1 MTLKKEKLMKD
12 FIKNVLATMVGMF
25 GFFIVMGVIGMMS
38 IIGMIAS
45 GNAAQNVEKNSVFVL
60 NLSGTISEQGSEN
73 PLSMFTGDNSLN
85 SGLNDILSSIK
96 KAKAND
102 DIKGIYIEAGAL
114 MTNYATL
121 QEIRN
126 ALADFRKSGKWIV
139 AYGDFYTQGAYYVA
153 SVANKVY
160 INPKGAIDWHGIGAQ
175 TMFYKDFMAKFG
187 VKWEVVKVG
196 TFKSATE
203 TFTEEKMS
211 DANRL
216 QTQTF
221 IDGTW
226 RNVCDAVSKSR
237 GISVDS
243 LNSYA
248 DSYLALQATET
259 LVKAKMVDGMMYGDQ
274 VKDAVKKMMKLEKD
288 DDISQLTLNDMLN
301 VKDGKVEGSE
311 IAVYYAEGDIVQD
324 PKAATMFGNNNY
336 IASRKV
342 CKDLED
348 LMNDDDVKAVVVRI
362 NSGGGDAYAS
372 EQMWHQMSE
381 LRKVK
386 PVVVSM
392 GDYAAS
398 GAYYMSAPASWI
410 VAQPNTLT
418 GSIGIFAVIPDFSGL
433 VTSKLGVRFDE
444 VKTNRNST
452 FGNLMA
458 RPFNAEEKA
467 MLQASV
473 NRGYSLFRQR
483 VAEGRRLP
491 VESVEKIAQ
500 GRVWLAT
507 DALNIK
513 LVDQLGGIDDAVK
526 KAAQLAKLK
535 DYYTSDYPAAA
546 SWMDNLLNSMSSSG
560 TYLDEQLRQTLGDFY
575 QPFTMLRSID
585 KREAIQARIPYAIS
599 IK

>member
-1 MTLKKEKLMKD
+1 MKD

-153 SVANKVY
+153 SVADKVY
-160 INPKGAIDWHGIGAQ
+160 INPKGIVDWHGIGAQ

-216 QTQTF
+216 QTKTF

-288 DDISQLTLNDMLN
+288 DDIAQLTLNDMLN
-301 VKDGKVEGSE
+301 VKDEKVEGSE

-418 GSIGIFAVIPDFSGL
+418 GSIGIFAVIPDLSGL
-433 VTSKLGVRFDE
+433 VTTKLGVRFDE

-483 VAEGRRLP
+483 VADGRRLP

-526 KAAQLAKLK
+526 KAAELAKLK

>member
-1 MTLKKEKLMKD
+1 MKD

-114 MTNYATL
+114 ATNYATL

-160 INPKGAIDWHGIGAQ
+160 INPKGIVDWHGIGAQ

-226 RNVCDAVSKSR
+226 RNVCNAVSKSR

-274 VKDAVKKMMKLEKD
+274 VKDAVKKMMKLDKG
-288 DDISQLTLNDMLN
+288 DDIAQLTLNDMLN

-418 GSIGIFAVIPDFSGL
+418 GSIGIFAVIPDLSGL
-433 VTSKLGVRFDE
+433 VTTKLGVRFDE

-526 KAAQLAKLK
+526 KAAELAKLK

-546 SWMDNLLNSMSSSG
+546 SWMDAMLNSMSSSG

>member
-1 MTLKKEKLMKD
+1 MKD

-114 MTNYATL
+114 AANYATL

-153 SVANKVY
+153 SVADKVY
-160 INPKGAIDWHGIGAQ
+160 INPKGIVDWHGIGAQ

-259 LVKAKMVDGMMYGDQ
+259 LMKAKMVDGMMYGDQ
-274 VKDAVKKMMKLEKD
+274 VKDAVKKMMKLDKG
-288 DDISQLTLNDMLN
+288 DDIAQLTLNDMLN

-418 GSIGIFAVIPDFSGL
+418 GSIGIFAVIPDLSGL
-433 VTSKLGVRFDE
+433 VTTKLGVRFDE

-473 NRGYSLFRQR
+473 NRGYSLFSQR

-535 DYYTSDYPAAA
+535 EYYTSDYPAAA
-546 SWMDNLLNSMSSSG
+546 SWMDAMLNSMSSSG

>member
-1 MTLKKEKLMKD
+1 MKD

-226 RNVCDAVSKSR
+226 RNVCNAVSKSR

-259 LVKAKMVDGMMYGDQ
+259 LVKAMMVDGMMYGDQ
-274 VKDAVKKMMKLEKD
+274 VKDAVKKMMKLDKD
-288 DDISQLTLNDMLN
+288 DNISQLTLNDMLN
-301 VKDGKVEGSE
+301 VKDGKVEGDE

-546 SWMDNLLNSMSSSG
+546 SWMDTMLNSMSSSG

>member
-1 MTLKKEKLMKD
+1 MKD

-114 MTNYATL
+114 AANYATL

-153 SVANKVY
+153 SVADKVY
-160 INPKGAIDWHGIGAQ
+160 INPKGIVDWHGIGAQ

-226 RNVCDAVSKSR
+226 RNVCNAVSKSR
-237 GISVDS
+237 GISIDS

-546 SWMDNLLNSMSSSG
+546 SWMDAMLNSMSSSG

>member
-1 MTLKKEKLMKD
+1 MKD

-102 DIKGIYIEAGAL
+102 EIKGIYIEAGAL

-288 DDISQLTLNDMLN
+288 DDIAQLTLNDMLN

-311 IAVYYAEGDIVQD
+311 IAVYYASGDIVQD

-418 GSIGIFAVIPDFSGL
+418 GSIGIFAVIPDLSGL
-433 VTSKLGVRFDE
+433 VTTKLGVRFDE

-483 VAEGRRLP
+483 VADGRRLP

-535 DYYTSDYPAAA
+535 DYYTSDYPATA

>member
-1 MTLKKEKLMKD
+1 MKD

-102 DIKGIYIEAGAL
+102 NIKGIYIEAGAL
-114 MTNYATL
+114 AANYATL

-153 SVANKVY
+153 SVADKVY
-160 INPKGAIDWHGIGAQ
+160 INPKGIVDWHGIGAQ

-259 LVKAKMVDGMMYGDQ
+259 LMKAKMVDGMMYGDQ
-274 VKDAVKKMMKLEKD
+274 VKDAVKKMMKLDKG
-288 DDISQLTLNDMLN
+288 DDIAQLTLNDMLN

-418 GSIGIFAVIPDFSGL
+418 GSIGIFAVIPDLSGL
-433 VTSKLGVRFDE
+433 VTTKLGVRFDE

-535 DYYTSDYPAAA
+535 EYYTSDYPAAA
-546 SWMDNLLNSMSSSG
+546 SWMDAMLNSMSSSG

>member
-1 MTLKKEKLMKD
+1 MKD

-25 GFFIVMGVIGMMS
+25 GFFIVIGVIGMMS

-114 MTNYATL
+114 AANYATL

-153 SVANKVY
+153 SVADKVY
-160 INPKGAIDWHGIGAQ
+160 INPKGIVDWHGIGAQ

-274 VKDAVKKMMKLEKD
+274 VKDAVKKMMKLEKG
-288 DDISQLTLNDMLN
+288 DDIAQLTLNDMLN
-301 VKDGKVEGSE
+301 VKGGKVEGSE

-418 GSIGIFAVIPDFSGL
+418 GSIGIFAVIPDLSGL
-433 VTSKLGVRFDE
+433 VTTKLGVRFDE

-483 VAEGRRLP
+483 VADGRRLP

-546 SWMDNLLNSMSSSG
+546 SWMDAMLNSMSSSG

>member
-1 MTLKKEKLMKD
+1 MKD

-153 SVANKVY
+153 SVADKVY
-160 INPKGAIDWHGIGAQ
+160 INPKGIVDWHGIGAQ

-274 VKDAVKKMMKLEKD
+274 VKDAVKKMMKLEKG
-288 DDISQLTLNDMLN
+288 DDIAQLTLNDMLN

-418 GSIGIFAVIPDFSGL
+418 GSIGIFAVIPDLSGL
-433 VTSKLGVRFDE
+433 VTTKLGVRFDE

-546 SWMDNLLNSMSSSG
+546 SWMDAMLNSMSSSG

>member
-1 MTLKKEKLMKD
+1 MKD

-259 LVKAKMVDGMMYGDQ
+259 LMKAKMVDGMMYGDQ

-483 VAEGRRLP
+483 VADGRRLP

-526 KAAQLAKLK
+526 KAAELAKLK

-546 SWMDNLLNSMSSSG
+546 SWMDAMLNSMSSSG

-585 KREAIQARIPYAIS
+585 KRESIQARIPYAIS

>member
-1 MTLKKEKLMKD
+1 MKD

-114 MTNYATL
+114 AANYATL

-153 SVANKVY
+153 SVADKVY
-160 INPKGAIDWHGIGAQ
+160 INPKGVVDWHGIGAQ

-216 QTQTF
+216 QTKTF

-259 LVKAKMVDGMMYGDQ
+259 LVKAKMVDGLMYGDQ

-288 DDISQLTLNDMLN
+288 DDIAQLTLNDMLN
-301 VKDGKVEGSE
+301 VKDKKVEGSE

-418 GSIGIFAVIPDFSGL
+418 GSIGIFAVIPDLSGL

-483 VAEGRRLP
+483 VADGRRLP

-526 KAAQLAKLK
+526 KAAELAKLK

>member
-1 MTLKKEKLMKD
+1 MKD

-153 SVANKVY
+153 SVADKVY
-160 INPKGAIDWHGIGAQ
+160 INPKGIVDWHGIGAQ

-288 DDISQLTLNDMLN
+288 DNISQLTLNDMLN

-418 GSIGIFAVIPDFSGL
+418 GSIGIFAVIPDLSGL
-433 VTSKLGVRFDE
+433 VTTKLGVRFDE

-546 SWMDNLLNSMSSSG
+546 SWMDAMLNSMSSSG

>member
-1 MTLKKEKLMKD
+1 MKD
-12 FIKNVLATMVGMF
+12 FIKSVLATMVGIF
-25 GFFIVMGVIGMMS
+25 GFFIVMGVLTMMS
-38 IIGMIAS
+38 IIGMVAS
-45 GNAAQNVEKNSVFVL
+45 SSAAQNVEENSVFVL
-60 NLSGTISEQGSEN
+60 NLSGTISDQGTDN
-73 PLSMFTGDNSLN
+73 PFSLFTGDDSQ
-85 SGLNDILSSIK
+85 STGLNNILSAIK
-96 KAKAND
+96 KAKTND

-139 AYGDFYTQGAYYVA
+139 AYGDYYTQGAYYVA

-160 INPKGAIDWHGIGAQ
+160 INPKGIVDWHGIGAQ

-187 VKWEVVKVG
+187 VKCEVVKVG

-221 IDGTW
+221 INGTW
-226 RNVCDAVSKSR
+226 QNICTAVSKSR
-237 GISVDS
+237 GISIDS

-248 DSYLALQATET
+248 DSYLALQSTET
-259 LVKAKMVDGMMYGDQ
+259 LVKAKMVDGMMYSDK

-288 DDISQLTLNDMLN
+288 DDIAQLTLSDMLN
-301 VKDGKVEGSE
+301 VKDEKVEGDK
-311 IAVYYAEGDIVQD
+311 IAIYYASGDIVQD
-324 PKAATMFGNNNY
+324 PKAATMFGNNDY

-342 CKDLED
+342 CKDLEE

-433 VTSKLGVRFDE
+433 VTTKLGVRFDE
-444 VKTNRNST
+444 VKTNRHST

-458 RPFNAEEKA
+458 RPFNAEETA

-483 VAEGRRLP
+483 VADGRHLTI
-491 VESVEKIAQ
+491 ESVEKIAQ

-535 DYYTSDYPAAA
+535 EYYTSDYPATA
-546 SWMDNLLNSMSSSG
+546 SWIDNLLNSMSSSG
-560 TYLDEQLRQTLGDFY
+560 TYLDAQLRQTLGELY
-575 QPFTMLRSID
+575 QPFTVLRSIN

>member
-1 MTLKKEKLMKD
+1 MKD

-102 DIKGIYIEAGAL
+102 DIKGIYMEAGAL
-114 MTNYATL
+114 AANYATL

-139 AYGDFYTQGAYYVA
+139 AYGDYYTQGAYYVA
-153 SVANKVY
+153 SVADKVY
-160 INPKGAIDWHGIGAQ
+160 INPKGIVDWHGIGAQ

-196 TFKSATE
+196 TFKNATE

-226 RNVCDAVSKSR
+226 HNVCDAVSKSR

-288 DDISQLTLNDMLN
+288 DDIAQLTLNDMLN

-418 GSIGIFAVIPDFSGL
+418 GSIGIFAVIPDLSGL
-433 VTSKLGVRFDE
+433 VTTKLGVRFDE

-483 VAEGRRLP
+483 VADGRRLP

-546 SWMDNLLNSMSSSG
+546 SWMDAMLNSMSSSG

>member
-1 MTLKKEKLMKD
+1 MKD

-60 NLSGTISEQGSEN
+60 KLSGTISEQGSEN

-102 DIKGIYIEAGAL
+102 DIKGIYIEVGAL

-288 DDISQLTLNDMLN
+288 DDIAQLTLNDMLN

-418 GSIGIFAVIPDFSGL
+418 GSIGIFAVIPDLSGL
-433 VTSKLGVRFDE
+433 VTTKLGVRFDE
-444 VKTNRNST
+444 VKTNRNSN

-483 VAEGRRLP
+483 VADGRRLP

-526 KAAQLAKLK
+526 KAAELAKLK

>member
-1 MTLKKEKLMKD
+1 MKD

-25 GFFIVMGVIGMMS
+25 GFFIVMGVISMMS

-114 MTNYATL
+114 AANYATL

-153 SVANKVY
+153 SVADKVY
-160 INPKGAIDWHGIGAQ
+160 INPKGIVDWHGIGAQ

-288 DDISQLTLNDMLN
+288 DDIAQLTLNDMLN

-418 GSIGIFAVIPDFSGL
+418 GSIGIFAVIPDLSGL

-546 SWMDNLLNSMSSSG
+546 SWMDAMLNSMSSSG

>member
-1 MTLKKEKLMKD
+1 MKD

-25 GFFIVMGVIGMMS
+25 GFFIVMGVIAMMS

-114 MTNYATL
+114 AANYATL

-153 SVANKVY
+153 SVADKVY
-160 INPKGAIDWHGIGAQ
+160 INPKGIVDWHGIGAQ

-288 DDISQLTLNDMLN
+288 DIQQLTLNDMLN

-324 PKAATMFGNNNY
+324 PKAATIFGNNNY

-418 GSIGIFAVIPDFSGL
+418 GSIGIFAVIPDLSGL
-433 VTSKLGVRFDE
+433 VTTKLGVRFDE

-535 DYYTSDYPAAA
+535 EYYTSDYPAAA
-546 SWMDNLLNSMSSSG
+546 SWMDAMLNSMSSSG

-585 KREAIQARIPYAIS
+585 KREAIQARIPYAIN

>member
-1 MTLKKEKLMKD
+1 MKD

-114 MTNYATL
+114 AANYATL

-153 SVANKVY
+153 SVADKVY
-160 INPKGAIDWHGIGAQ
+160 INPKGIVDWHGIGAQ

-226 RNVCDAVSKSR
+226 RNVCNAVSKSR
-237 GISVDS
+237 GISIDS

-274 VKDAVKKMMKLEKD
+274 VKDAVKKMMKLDKD
-288 DDISQLTLNDMLN
+288 DNISQLTLNDMLN

-526 KAAQLAKLK
+526 KAAELAKLK

-546 SWMDNLLNSMSSSG
+546 SWMDAMLNSMSSSG

>member
-1 MTLKKEKLMKD
+1 MKD

-60 NLSGTISEQGSEN
+60 NLSGTICEQGSEN

-114 MTNYATL
+114 AANYATL

-153 SVANKVY
+153 SVADKVY
-160 INPKGAIDWHGIGAQ
+160 INPKGIVDWHGIGAQ

-216 QTQTF
+216 QTKTF

-274 VKDAVKKMMKLEKD
+274 VKDAVKKIMKLEKD
-288 DDISQLTLNDMLN
+288 DDIAQLTLNDMLN
-301 VKDGKVEGSE
+301 VKDEKLEGSE

-483 VAEGRRLP
+483 VADGRRLP

-526 KAAQLAKLK
+526 KAAELAKLK

>member
-1 MTLKKEKLMKD
+1 MKD

-114 MTNYATL
+114 AANYATL

-126 ALADFRKSGKWIV
+126 AFADFRKSGKWIV

-160 INPKGAIDWHGIGAQ
+160 INPKGIVDWHGIGAQ

-237 GISVDS
+237 GISIDS

-274 VKDAVKKMMKLEKD
+274 VKDAVKKIMKLDKD
-288 DDISQLTLNDMLN
+288 DNISQLTLNDMLN

-546 SWMDNLLNSMSSSG
+546 SWMDAMLNSMSSSG

>member
-1 MTLKKEKLMKD
+1 MKD

-102 DIKGIYIEAGAL
+102 EIKGIYIEAGAL
-114 MTNYATL
+114 ATNYATL

-160 INPKGAIDWHGIGAQ
+160 INPKGIVDWHGIGAQ

-187 VKWEVVKVG
+187 VKWQVVKVG

-226 RNVCDAVSKSR
+226 RNICAAVSKSR

-259 LVKAKMVDGMMYGDQ
+259 LMKAKMVDGMMYGDQ
-274 VKDAVKKMMKLEKD
+274 VKDAVKKMMKLDKD
-288 DDISQLTLNDMLN
+288 DNISQLTLNDMLN

-418 GSIGIFAVIPDFSGL
+418 GSIGIFAVIPDLSGL
-433 VTSKLGVRFDE
+433 VTTKLGVRFDE

-546 SWMDNLLNSMSSSG
+546 SWMDAMLNSMSSSG
-560 TYLDEQLRQTLGDFY
+560 TYLAEQLRQTLGDFY

>member
-1 MTLKKEKLMKD
+1 MKD
-12 FIKNVLATMVGMF
+12 FIKSVLATMVGIF
-25 GFFIVMGVIGMMS
+25 GFFIVMGVLTMMS
-38 IIGMIAS
+38 IIGMVAS
-45 GNAAQNVEKNSVFVL
+45 SSAAQNVEENSVFVL
-60 NLSGTISEQGSEN
+60 NLSGTISDQGTDN
-73 PLSMFTGDNSLN
+73 PLSLFTGDDSQ
-85 SGLNDILSSIK
+85 STGLNNILSAIK
-96 KAKAND
+96 KAKTND

-114 MTNYATL
+114 ITNYATL

-139 AYGDFYTQGAYYVA
+139 AYGDYYTQGAYYVA

-160 INPKGAIDWHGIGAQ
+160 INPKGIVDWHGIGAQ

-187 VKWEVVKVG
+187 VKCEVVKVG

-221 IDGTW
+221 INGTW
-226 RNVCDAVSKSR
+226 QNICTAVSKSR
-237 GISVDS
+237 GISIDS

-248 DSYLALQATET
+248 DSYLALQSTEM
-259 LVKAKMVDGMMYGDQ
+259 LMKAKMVDGMMYSDK

-288 DDISQLTLNDMLN
+288 DDIAQLTLSDMLN
-301 VKDGKVEGSE
+301 VKDEKVEGDK
-311 IAVYYAEGDIVQD
+311 IAIYYASGDIVQD
-324 PKAATMFGNNNY
+324 PKAATMFGNNDY

-433 VTSKLGVRFDE
+433 VTTKLGVRFDE
-444 VKTNRNST
+444 VKTNRHST

-458 RPFNAEEKA
+458 RPFNAEETA

-483 VAEGRRLP
+483 VADGRHLTT
-491 VESVEKIAQ
+491 ESVEKIAQ

-526 KAAQLAKLK
+526 KAAELAKLK
-535 DYYTSDYPAAA
+535 EYYTSDYPATA
-546 SWMDNLLNSMSSSG
+546 SWIDNLLNSMSSSG
-560 TYLDEQLRQTLGDFY
+560 TYLDAQLRQTLGELY
-575 QPFTMLRSID
+575 QPFTVLRSID

>member
-1 MTLKKEKLMKD
+1 MKD

-25 GFFIVMGVIGMMS
+25 GFFIVIGVIGMMS

-114 MTNYATL
+114 AANYATL

-153 SVANKVY
+153 SVADKVY
-160 INPKGAIDWHGIGAQ
+160 INPKGIVDWHGIGAQ

-274 VKDAVKKMMKLEKD
+274 VKDAVKKMMKLDKG
-288 DDISQLTLNDMLN
+288 DDIAQLTLNDMLN

>member
-1 MTLKKEKLMKD
+1 MKD

-114 MTNYATL
+114 ATNYATL

-153 SVANKVY
+153 SVADKVY
-160 INPKGAIDWHGIGAQ
+160 INPKGIVDWHGIGAQ

-216 QTQTF
+216 QTKTF

-226 RNVCDAVSKSR
+226 RNVCNAVSKSR

-274 VKDAVKKMMKLEKD
+274 VKDAVKKIMKLDKD
-288 DDISQLTLNDMLN
+288 DNISQLTLNDMLN
-301 VKDGKVEGSE
+301 VKGGKVEGSE

-418 GSIGIFAVIPDFSGL
+418 GSIGIFAVIPDLSGL
-433 VTSKLGVRFDE
+433 VTTKLGVRFDE

-546 SWMDNLLNSMSSSG
+546 SWMDAMLNSMSSSG

>member
-1 MTLKKEKLMKD
+1 MKD

-114 MTNYATL
+114 AANYATL

-126 ALADFRKSGKWIV
+126 ALDDFRKSGKWIV

-153 SVANKVY
+153 SVADKVY
-160 INPKGAIDWHGIGAQ
+160 INPKGIIDWHGIGAQ

-216 QTQTF
+216 QTKTF

-288 DDISQLTLNDMLN
+288 DDIAQLTLNDMLN
-301 VKDGKVEGSE
+301 VKDEKVEGSE

-418 GSIGIFAVIPDFSGL
+418 GSIGIFAVIPDLSGL
-433 VTSKLGVRFDE
+433 VTTKLGVRFDE

-483 VAEGRRLP
+483 VADGRRLP

-526 KAAQLAKLK
+526 KAAELAKLK

>member
-1 MTLKKEKLMKD
+1 MKD
-12 FIKNVLATMVGMF
+12 FIKSVLATMVGIF
-25 GFFIVMGVIGMMS
+25 GFFIVMGVLTMMS
-38 IIGMIAS
+38 IIGMVAS
-45 GNAAQNVEKNSVFVL
+45 SSAAQNVEENSVFVL
-60 NLSGTISEQGSEN
+60 NLSGTISDQGTDN
-73 PLSMFTGDNSLN
+73 PLSLFTGDDSQ
-85 SGLNDILSSIK
+85 STGLNNILSAIK
-96 KAKAND
+96 KAKTND

-114 MTNYATL
+114 AANYATL

-153 SVANKVY
+153 SVADKVY
-160 INPKGAIDWHGIGAQ
+160 INPKGIVDWHGIGAQ

-187 VKWEVVKVG
+187 VKCEVVKVG

-226 RNVCDAVSKSR
+226 QNICTAVSKSR
-237 GISVDS
+237 GISIDS

-248 DSYLALQATET
+248 DSYLALQSTEM
-259 LVKAKMVDGMMYGDQ
+259 LVKTKMVDGMMYSDK

-288 DDISQLTLNDMLN
+288 DDIAQLTLSDMLN
-301 VKDGKVEGSE
+301 VKDEKVEGDK
-311 IAVYYAEGDIVQD
+311 IAIYYASGDIVQD
-324 PKAATMFGNNNY
+324 PKAATMFGNNDY

-433 VTSKLGVRFDE
+433 VTTKLGVRFDE
-444 VKTNRNST
+444 VKTNRHST

-458 RPFNAEEKA
+458 RPFNAEETA

-483 VAEGRRLP
+483 VADGRHLTI
-491 VESVEKIAQ
+491 ESVEKIAQ

-526 KAAQLAKLK
+526 KAAELAKLK
-535 DYYTSDYPAAA
+535 EYYTSDYPATA
-546 SWMDNLLNSMSSSG
+546 SWIDNLLNSMSSSG
-560 TYLDEQLRQTLGDFY
+560 TYLDAQLRQTLGELY
-575 QPFTMLRSID
+575 QPFTVLRSID

>member
-1 MTLKKEKLMKD
+1 MKD

-153 SVANKVY
+153 SVADKVY
-160 INPKGAIDWHGIGAQ
+160 INPKGIVDWHGIGAQ

-226 RNVCDAVSKSR
+226 RNVCVAVSKSR
-237 GISVDS
+237 GISIDS

-418 GSIGIFAVIPDFSGL
+418 GSIGIFAVIPDLSGL
-433 VTSKLGVRFDE
+433 VTTKLGVRFDE

-483 VAEGRRLP
+483 VAEGRRMP

-546 SWMDNLLNSMSSSG
+546 SWMDAMLNSMLSSG

>member
-1 MTLKKEKLMKD
+1 MKD
-12 FIKNVLATMVGMF
+12 FIKSVLATMVGIF
-25 GFFIVMGVIGMMS
+25 GFFIVMGVLTMMS
-38 IIGMIAS
+38 IIGMVAS
-45 GNAAQNVEKNSVFVL
+45 SSAAQNVEENSVFVL
-60 NLSGTISEQGSEN
+60 NLSGAISDQGTDN
-73 PLSMFTGDNSLN
+73 PLSLFTGDDSQ
-85 SGLNDILSSIK
+85 STGLNNILSAIK
-96 KAKAND
+96 KAKTND

-139 AYGDFYTQGAYYVA
+139 AYGDYYTQGAYYVA

-160 INPKGAIDWHGIGAQ
+160 INPKGIVDWHGIGAQ

-187 VKWEVVKVG
+187 VKCEVVKVG

-226 RNVCDAVSKSR
+226 QNICTAVSKSR
-237 GISVDS
+237 GISIDS

-248 DSYLALQATET
+248 DSYLALQSTEM
-259 LVKAKMVDGMMYGDQ
+259 LVKAKMVDGMMYSDK

-288 DDISQLTLNDMLN
+288 DDIAQLTLSDMLN
-301 VKDGKVEGSE
+301 VKDEKVEGDK
-311 IAVYYAEGDIVQD
+311 IAIYYASGDIVQD
-324 PKAATMFGNNNY
+324 PKAATMFGNNDY

-433 VTSKLGVRFDE
+433 VTTKLGVRFDE

-458 RPFNAEEKA
+458 RPFNAEETA

-483 VAEGRRLP
+483 VADGRHLP
-491 VESVEKIAQ
+491 IESVEKIAQ

-535 DYYTSDYPAAA
+535 EYYTSDYPAAA
-546 SWMDNLLNSMSSSG
+546 SWMDNLLNSMTSSG
-560 TYLDEQLRQTLGDFY
+560 TYLDAQLRQTLGELY
-575 QPFTMLRSID
+575 QPFTVLRSID

>member
-1 MTLKKEKLMKD
+1 MKD

-458 RPFNAEEKA
+458 RPFNAEETA

>member
-1 MTLKKEKLMKD
+1 MKD

-114 MTNYATL
+114 ATNYATL

-153 SVANKVY
+153 SVADKVY
-160 INPKGAIDWHGIGAQ
+160 INPKGIVDWHGIGAQ

-226 RNVCDAVSKSR
+226 RNVCDAVSKIR

-348 LMNDDDVKAVVVRI
+348 LMNDDDVKAVVLRI

-398 GAYYMSAPASWI
+398 GAYYMSVPASWI

-418 GSIGIFAVIPDFSGL
+418 GSIGIFAVIPDLSGL
-433 VTSKLGVRFDE
+433 VTTKLGVRFDE

-526 KAAQLAKLK
+526 KAAELAKLK

-546 SWMDNLLNSMSSSG
+546 SWMDAMLNSMSSSG

>member
-1 MTLKKEKLMKD
+1 MKD
-12 FIKNVLATMVGMF
+12 FIKSVLATMVGIF
-25 GFFIVMGVIGMMS
+25 GFFIVMGVLTMMS
-38 IIGMIAS
+38 IIGMVAS
-45 GNAAQNVEKNSVFVL
+45 SSAAQNVEENSVFVL
-60 NLSGTISEQGSEN
+60 NLSGTISDQGTDN
-73 PLSMFTGDNSLN
+73 PLSLFTGDDSQ
-85 SGLNDILSSIK
+85 STGLNNILSAIK
-96 KAKAND
+96 KAKTND

-114 MTNYATL
+114 ITNYATL

-139 AYGDFYTQGAYYVA
+139 AYGDYYTQGAYYVA

-160 INPKGAIDWHGIGAQ
+160 INPKGIVDWHGIGAQ

-187 VKWEVVKVG
+187 VKCEVVKVG

-221 IDGTW
+221 INGTW
-226 RNVCDAVSKSR
+226 QNICTAVSKSR
-237 GISVDS
+237 GISIDS

-248 DSYLALQATET
+248 DSYLALQSTEM
-259 LVKAKMVDGMMYGDQ
+259 LMKAKMVDGMMYSDK

-288 DDISQLTLNDMLN
+288 DDIAQLTLNDMLN
-301 VKDGKVEGSE
+301 VKDEKVEGDK
-311 IAVYYAEGDIVQD
+311 IAIYYASGDIVQD
-324 PKAATMFGNNNY
+324 PKAATMFGNNDY

-433 VTSKLGVRFDE
+433 VTTKLGVRFDE
-444 VKTNRNST
+444 VKTNRHST

-458 RPFNAEEKA
+458 RPFNAEETA

-483 VAEGRRLP
+483 VADGRHLP
-491 VESVEKIAQ
+491 IESVEKIAQ

-526 KAAQLAKLK
+526 KAAELAKLK
-535 DYYTSDYPAAA
+535 EYYTSDYPATA
-546 SWMDNLLNSMSSSG
+546 SWIDNLLNSMSSSG
-560 TYLDEQLRQTLGDFY
+560 TYLDAQLRQTLGELY
-575 QPFTMLRSID
+575 QPFTVLRSID
-585 KREAIQARIPYAIS
+585 KREAIQARISYAIS

>member
-1 MTLKKEKLMKD
+1 MKD

-114 MTNYATL
+114 AANYATL

-126 ALADFRKSGKWIV
+126 ALAEFRKSGKWIV

-153 SVANKVY
+153 SVADKVY
-160 INPKGAIDWHGIGAQ
+160 INPKGIVDWHGIGAQ

-216 QTQTF
+216 QTKTF

-226 RNVCDAVSKSR
+226 RNICDAVSKSR

-288 DDISQLTLNDMLN
+288 DDIAQLTLNDMLN
-301 VKDGKVEGSE
+301 VKDEKVEGSE

-418 GSIGIFAVIPDFSGL
+418 GSIGIFAVIPDLSGL
-433 VTSKLGVRFDE
+433 VTTKLGVRFDE

-483 VAEGRRLP
+483 VADGRRLP

-526 KAAQLAKLK
+526 KAAELAKLK

>member
-1 MTLKKEKLMKD
+1 MKD

-114 MTNYATL
+114 ATNYATL

-153 SVANKVY
+153 SVADKVY
-160 INPKGAIDWHGIGAQ
+160 INPKGIVDWHGIGAQ

-216 QTQTF
+216 QTKTF

-237 GISVDS
+237 SISVDS

-274 VKDAVKKMMKLEKD
+274 VKDAVKKMMKLDKG
-288 DDISQLTLNDMLN
+288 DDIAQLTLNDMLN

-418 GSIGIFAVIPDFSGL
+418 GSIGIFAVIPDLSGL
-433 VTSKLGVRFDE
+433 VTTKLGVRFDE

-535 DYYTSDYPAAA
+535 EYYTSDYPAAA
-546 SWMDNLLNSMSSSG
+546 SWMDAMLNSMSSSG

>member
-1 MTLKKEKLMKD
+1 MKD

-114 MTNYATL
+114 ATNYATL

-153 SVANKVY
+153 SVADKVY

-216 QTQTF
+216 QTKTF

-288 DDISQLTLNDMLN
+288 DNISQLTLNDMLN
-301 VKDGKVEGSE
+301 VKGGKVEGSE

-348 LMNDDDVKAVVVRI
+348 LMNDDNVKAVVVRI

-418 GSIGIFAVIPDFSGL
+418 GSIGIFAVIPDLSGL
-433 VTSKLGVRFDE
+433 VTTKLGVRFDE

-483 VAEGRRLP
+483 VADGRRLP

-526 KAAQLAKLK
+526 KAAELAKLK

-546 SWMDNLLNSMSSSG
+546 SWMDAMLNSMSSSG

>member
-1 MTLKKEKLMKD
+1 MKD

-237 GISVDS
+237 GISIDS

-274 VKDAVKKMMKLEKD
+274 MKDAVKKIMKLDKD
-288 DDISQLTLNDMLN
+288 DNISQLTLNDMLN
-301 VKDGKVEGSE
+301 VKGGKVEGSE

-526 KAAQLAKLK
+526 KAAELAKLK

-546 SWMDNLLNSMSSSG
+546 SWMDAMLNSMSSSG

>member
-1 MTLKKEKLMKD
+1 MKD
-12 FIKNVLATMVGMF
+12 FIKSVLATMVGIF
-25 GFFIVMGVIGMMS
+25 GFFIVMGVLTMMS
-38 IIGMIAS
+38 IIGMVAS
-45 GNAAQNVEKNSVFVL
+45 SSAAQNVEENSVFVL
-60 NLSGTISEQGSEN
+60 NLSGTISDQGTDN
-73 PLSMFTGDNSLN
+73 PLSIFTGDDSQ
-85 SGLNDILSSIK
+85 STGLNNILSAIK
-96 KAKAND
+96 KAKTND

-114 MTNYATL
+114 ITNYATL

-139 AYGDFYTQGAYYVA
+139 AYGDYYTQGAYYVA

-160 INPKGAIDWHGIGAQ
+160 INPKGIVDWHGIGAQ

-187 VKWEVVKVG
+187 VKCEVVKVG

-226 RNVCDAVSKSR
+226 QNICTAVSKSR
-237 GISVDS
+237 GISIDS

-248 DSYLALQATET
+248 DSYLALQSTEM
-259 LVKAKMVDGMMYGDQ
+259 LMKAKMVDGMMYSDK

-288 DDISQLTLNDMLN
+288 DDIAQLTLNDMLN
-301 VKDGKVEGSE
+301 VKDEKVEGDK
-311 IAVYYAEGDIVQD
+311 IAIYYASGDIVQD

-433 VTSKLGVRFDE
+433 VTTKLGVRFDE
-444 VKTNRNST
+444 VKTNRHST

-458 RPFNAEEKA
+458 RPFNAEETA

-483 VAEGRRLP
+483 VADGRHLTI
-491 VESVEKIAQ
+491 ESVEKIAQ
-500 GRVWLAT
+500 GRVWIAT

-535 DYYTSDYPAAA
+535 EYYTSDYPAAA
-546 SWMDNLLNSMSSSG
+546 SWMDNLLNSMTSSG
-560 TYLDEQLRQTLGDFY
+560 TYLDAQLRQTLGELY
-575 QPFTMLRSID
+575 QPFTVLRSID

>member
-1 MTLKKEKLMKD
+1 MKD
-12 FIKNVLATMVGMF
+12 FIKSVLATMVGIF
-25 GFFIVMGVIGMMS
+25 GFFIVMGVLTMMS
-38 IIGMIAS
+38 IIGMVAS
-45 GNAAQNVEKNSVFVL
+45 SSAAQNVEENSVFVL
-60 NLSGTISEQGSEN
+60 NLSGTISDQGTDN
-73 PLSMFTGDNSLN
+73 PLSLFTGDDSQ
-85 SGLNDILSSIK
+85 STGLNNILSAIK
-96 KAKAND
+96 KAKTND

-139 AYGDFYTQGAYYVA
+139 AYGDYYTQGAYYVA

-160 INPKGAIDWHGIGAQ
+160 INPKGIVDWHGIGAQ

-187 VKWEVVKVG
+187 VKCEVVKVG

-226 RNVCDAVSKSR
+226 QNICTAVSKSR
-237 GISVDS
+237 GISIDS

-248 DSYLALQATET
+248 DSYLALQSTEM
-259 LVKAKMVDGMMYGDQ
+259 LMKAKMVDGMMYSDK

-288 DDISQLTLNDMLN
+288 DDIAQLTLSDMLN
-301 VKDGKVEGSE
+301 VKDEKVEGDK
-311 IAVYYAEGDIVQD
+311 IAIYYASGDIVQD
-324 PKAATMFGNNNY
+324 PKAATMFGNNDY

-458 RPFNAEEKA
+458 RPFNAEETA

-483 VAEGRRLP
+483 VADGRHLP
-491 VESVEKIAQ
+491 IESVEKIAQ

-526 KAAQLAKLK
+526 KAAELAKLK
-535 DYYTSDYPAAA
+535 EYYTSDYPATA
-546 SWMDNLLNSMSSSG
+546 SWIDNLLNSMTSSG
-560 TYLDEQLRQTLGDFY
+560 TYLDAQLRQTLGELY
-575 QPFTMLRSID
+575 QPFTVLRSID

>member
-1 MTLKKEKLMKD
+1 MKD
-12 FIKNVLATMVGMF
+12 FIKSVLATMVGIF
-25 GFFIVMGVIGMMS
+25 GFFIVMGVLTMMS
-38 IIGMIAS
+38 IIGMVAS
-45 GNAAQNVEKNSVFVL
+45 SSAAQNVEENSVFVL
-60 NLSGTISEQGSEN
+60 NLSGTISDQGTDN
-73 PLSMFTGDNSLN
+73 PLSLFTGDDSQ
-85 SGLNDILSSIK
+85 STGLNNILSAIK
-96 KAKAND
+96 KAKTND

-114 MTNYATL
+114 ITNYATL

-139 AYGDFYTQGAYYVA
+139 AYGDYYTQGAYYVA

-160 INPKGAIDWHGIGAQ
+160 INPKGIVDWHGIGAQ

-187 VKWEVVKVG
+187 VKCEVVKVG

-221 IDGTW
+221 INGTW
-226 RNVCDAVSKSR
+226 QNICTAVSKSR
-237 GISVDS
+237 GISIDS

-248 DSYLALQATET
+248 DSYLALQSTEM
-259 LVKAKMVDGMMYGDQ
+259 LMKAKMVDGMMYSDK

-288 DDISQLTLNDMLN
+288 DDIAQLTLNDMLN
-301 VKDGKVEGSE
+301 VKDEKVEGDK
-311 IAVYYAEGDIVQD
+311 IAIYYASGDIVQD
-324 PKAATMFGNNNY
+324 PKAATMFGNNDY

-433 VTSKLGVRFDE
+433 VTTKLGVRFDE
-444 VKTNRNST
+444 VKTNRHST

-458 RPFNAEEKA
+458 RPFNAEETA

-483 VAEGRRLP
+483 VADGRHLP
-491 VESVEKIAQ
+491 IESVEKIAQ

-526 KAAQLAKLK
+526 KAAELAKLK
-535 DYYTSDYPAAA
+535 EYYTSDYPAAA
-546 SWMDNLLNSMSSSG
+546 SWIDNLLNSMSSSG
-560 TYLDEQLRQTLGDFY
+560 TYLDAQLRQTLGELY
-575 QPFTMLRSID
+575 QPFTVLRSID

>member
-1 MTLKKEKLMKD
+1 MKD

-73 PLSMFTGDNSLN
+73 PLSMFTGENSLN

-114 MTNYATL
+114 AANYATL

-126 ALADFRKSGKWIV
+126 ALDDFRKSGKWIV

-153 SVANKVY
+153 SVADKVY
-160 INPKGAIDWHGIGAQ
+160 INPKGIVDWHGIGAQ

-216 QTQTF
+216 QTKTF

-288 DDISQLTLNDMLN
+288 ADIAQLTLNDMLN
-301 VKDGKVEGSE
+301 VKDEKVEGSE

-418 GSIGIFAVIPDFSGL
+418 GSIGIFAVIPDLSGL
-433 VTSKLGVRFDE
+433 VTTKLGVRFDE

-483 VAEGRRLP
+483 VADGRRLP

-526 KAAQLAKLK
+526 KAAELAKLK

>member
-1 MTLKKEKLMKD
+1 MKD
-12 FIKNVLATMVGMF
+12 FIKSVLATMVGIF
-25 GFFIVMGVIGMMS
+25 GFFIVMGVLTMMS
-38 IIGMIAS
+38 IIGMVAS
-45 GNAAQNVEKNSVFVL
+45 SSAAQNVEENSVFVL
-60 NLSGTISEQGSEN
+60 NLSGTISDQGTDN
-73 PLSMFTGDNSLN
+73 PLSLFTGDDSQ
-85 SGLNDILSSIK
+85 STGLNNILSAIK
-96 KAKAND
+96 KAKTND

-114 MTNYATL
+114 ITNYATL

-139 AYGDFYTQGAYYVA
+139 AYGDYYTQGAYYVA

-160 INPKGAIDWHGIGAQ
+160 INPKGIVDWHGIGAQ

-187 VKWEVVKVG
+187 VKCEVVKVG

-226 RNVCDAVSKSR
+226 QNICTAVSKSR

-248 DSYLALQATET
+248 DSYLALQSTEM
-259 LVKAKMVDGMMYGDQ
+259 LMKAKMVDGMMYSDK

-288 DDISQLTLNDMLN
+288 DDIAQLTLSDMLN
-301 VKDGKVEGSE
+301 VKDEKVEGDK
-311 IAVYYAEGDIVQD
+311 IAIYYASGDIVQD

-433 VTSKLGVRFDE
+433 VTTKLGVRFDE

-458 RPFNAEEKA
+458 RPFNAEETA

-473 NRGYSLFRQR
+473 NRGYNLFRQR
-483 VAEGRRLP
+483 VADGRHLTI
-491 VESVEKIAQ
+491 ESVEKIAQ

-513 LVDQLGGIDDAVK
+513 LVDQLGGIDEAVK

-535 DYYTSDYPAAA
+535 EYYTSDYPAAA
-546 SWMDNLLNSMSSSG
+546 SWMDNLLNSMTSSG
-560 TYLDEQLRQTLGDFY
+560 TYLDAQLRQTLGELY
-575 QPFTMLRSID
+575 QPFTVLRSID